1 MFKYYFETGLIT
13 MIIIAYILIILA
25 SLVMVYFGRIQGTT
39 QFYMSIFSAAI
50 IWYCVYLDYKN
61 RRAKKEAE
69 QKKSAGSRNKPSTV
83 SKSKK
88 ASSSNI
94 GKIARQSTKDKDLK
108 K

>member
-1 MFKYYFETGLIT
+1 MF
-13 MIIIAYILIILA
+13 IIAYILIILA
-25 SLVMVYFGRIQGTT
+25 SLVMVYFGHAQGTT

-50 IWYCVYLDYKN
+50 ICYCVYLDFKN
-61 RRAKKEAE
+61 RRAQKETE
-69 QKKSAGSRNKPSTV
+69 QKSSTGNKNKTTTI
-83 SKSKK
+83 SKTKK

>member
-25 SLVMVYFGRIQGTT
+25 SLAMIYFGRIQGTS
-39 QFYMSIFSAAI
+39 QFYMSVFSAAI

-61 RRAKKEAE
+61 RRAKKEGG
-69 QKKSAGSRNKPSTV
+69 QKKSAGSRTKTSTA